1 MELTKMELPLKI
13 LIVDDRP
20 ENLFALEQVLNTLNV
35 EVIKAETGND
45 ALIASLNHDFA
56 LAIVDVQMPEMDGYE
71 LAELLRGQVQTR
83 NLPIIFLSAVYHEE
97 HYIFKGYD
105 AGAVDFIIKPYHP
118 RILLG
123 KTAVFLELARQRVAC
138 KCMAAALWQANE
150 ALEVRVCERTTSLE
164 KANQALLTSEQ
175 ALRDLSG
182 RLLTA
187 QEEERKRIAAEMHD
201 SIGSSLSAVKF
212 SLEYLCGATRDP
224 AAAETLTSLVQMV
237 RQSMEEVRRI
247 IANLRPPV
255 LDDYGLIATIDWFE
269 GRLRKV
275 YNNLTIEKEISLS
288 EEMIPGALKI
298 VIFRVIQ
305 EALNNVAKH
314 NPRARARIVLAADP
328 ECLDLLIRDNGSGF
342 DVDAV
347 LNNTRPKKGLGL
359 TSMRERVSLSGGCIA
374 IVSAVGQGTEIKAH
388 WPLAP

>member
-1 MELTKMELPLKI
+1 MELPLKI

-150 ALEVRVCERTTSLE
+150 ALEVRVCEPTIRW
-164 KANQALLTSEQ
+164 
-175 ALRDLSG
+175 
-182 RLLTA
+182 
-187 QEEERKRIAAEMHD
+187 RKPI
-201 SIGSSLSAVKF
+201 
-212 SLEYLCGATRDP
+212 
-224 AAAETLTSLVQMV
+224 
-237 RQSMEEVRRI
+237 RR
-247 IANLRPPV
+247 
-255 LDDYGLIATIDWFE
+255 
-269 GRLRKV
+269 
-275 YNNLTIEKEISLS
+275 
-288 EEMIPGALKI
+288 
-298 VIFRVIQ
+298 
-305 EALNNVAKH
+305 
-314 NPRARARIVLAADP
+314 
-328 ECLDLLIRDNGSGF
+328 C
-342 DVDAV
+342 
-347 LNNTRPKKGLGL
+347 
-359 TSMRERVSLSGGCIA
+359 
-374 IVSAVGQGTEIKAH
+374 
-388 WPLAP
+388 